1 LSKISSFGVLGIMFF
16 GSMCLLNTVSSA
28 EDDSAILSAIQS
40 SDDYS
45 IYSEQFIKITKNL
58 IDNGTCSKNDF
69 VEYGGWVKSQ
79 NQKSEPVYFIYC
91 GGMTAANR
99 IYYNVKTGSLRR

>member
-1 LSKISSFGVLGIMFF
+1 MKKLSSFLVLSIVSL
-16 GSMCLLNTVSSA
+16 GSMCLLNTASSA
-28 EDDSAILSAIQS
+28 EDDPAILSAIQS

-45 IYSEQFIKITKNL
+45 IYSEQFIKITKKL
-58 IDNGTCSKNDF
+58 IDNGTCSKNDL

-91 GGMTAANR
+91 GGMTAANK
-99 IYYNVKTGSLRR
+99 IYYNVKTDSLK